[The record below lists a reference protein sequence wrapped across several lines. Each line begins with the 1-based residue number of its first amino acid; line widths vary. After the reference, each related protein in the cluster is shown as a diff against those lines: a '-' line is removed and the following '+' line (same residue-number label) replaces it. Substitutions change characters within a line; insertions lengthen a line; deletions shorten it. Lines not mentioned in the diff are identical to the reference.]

1 LARAVFRDPRFCQFS
16 QTILRFGC
24 KTCRFRQ
31 VRDKGGRD
39 PQNLKHED
47 AMTKRHEAKYKI
59 DRRMGQNVWGR
70 PKSPV
75 NKREYGPGQHGQRR
89 KSKLSDYGVQL
100 KAKQKLRGY
109 YGNISERQFRGI
121 YQEAR
126 RLKGDTGAHMVG
138 LLERRLDCIVY
149 RAKFVPTV
157 FAARQFINHGHVKV
171 NGRRV
176 NIASFQ
182 MKVGDVVEVKE
193 ASRQMALVLEARAL
207 AERDVPDYIDVDDG
221 KLTAKLTRIPG
232 ITEVPY
238 PVMMEPHL
246 VVEYY
251 SR

>member
-1 LARAVFRDPRFCQFS
+1 
-16 QTILRFGC
+16 
-24 KTCRFRQ
+24 
-31 VRDKGGRD
+31 
-39 PQNLKHED
+39 
-47 AMTKRHEAKYKI
+47 MTKRHEAKYKI

-75 NKREYGPGQHGQRR
+75 NRREYGPGQYGQRR

-121 YQEAR
+121 YAAAR
-126 RLKGDTGAHMVG
+126 RQKGDTGAHMIG
-138 LLERRLDCIVY
+138 LLECRLDTVVY

-157 FAARQFINHGHVKV
+157 FAARQFINHGHIKV
-171 NGRRV
+171 NGKRV
-176 NIASFQ
+176 NIPSYRV
-182 MKVGDVVEVKE
+182 KVGETIEVKD
-193 ASRQMALVLEARAL
+193 ASKQMALVLEARAL
-207 AERDVPDYIDVDDG
+207 GERDVPDYIEVNHS
-221 KLTAKLTRIPG
+221 KLTAKLSRVPT

-238 PVMMEPHL
+238 PVQMEPHL

>member
-1 LARAVFRDPRFCQFS
+1 
-16 QTILRFGC
+16 
-24 KTCRFRQ
+24 
-31 VRDKGGRD
+31 
-39 PQNLKHED
+39 
-47 AMTKRHEAKYKI
+47 MTKRHEAKYKI
-59 DRRMGQNVWGR
+59 DRAMGQNIWGR

-109 YGNISERQFRGI
+109 YGNISEKQFRGI
-121 YQEAR
+121 YAEAR
-126 RLKGDTGAHMVG
+126 RLKGDTGAHMVA
-138 LLERRLDCIVY
+138 LLERRLDAIVY

-157 FAARQFINHGHVKV
+157 FAARQFINHGHVLV

-176 NIASFQ
+176 NISSYQ
-182 MKVGDVVEVKE
+182 MKVGDTVEVKD
-193 ASRQMALVLEARAL
+193 ASKQMNLVVEARAL
-207 AERDVPDYIDVDDG
+207 SEREVPDYIEINDS
-221 KLTAKLTRIPG
+221 KLSAKLTRIPAMN
-232 ITEVPY
+232 EVPY